1 MRIRQIP
8 ILLICVL
15 VSVAGTLAQTGGVGS
30 PFGMG
35 IGSRDLALGG
45 ANVAVCDFATAPYWN
60 PSRLARSEQY
70 SVTGFHT
77 RMFDTDVSYQYVGI
91 VIPTLDWGGIG
102 FGVTR
107 LGIDG
112 IEKRDASNL
121 LLDTISDERLGLRI
135 GYGRAIGSLDVGVS
149 VSLETHS
156 LDTYR
161 ATSTPGL
168 DIAATK
174 MVTSPFRWCENL
186 SITLV
191 GRNVIAPSM
200 RLVDE
205 SVKTPFELHVGLSS
219 KVLLSHESEH
229 SIEVTGGFSKAENAL
244 GVGSLGLEYSLFD
257 ILKLRGSYRE
267 DQFSTGAGIAYRG
280 ISFDY
285 ALVDRQMGALH
296 MISLSTSIGKSVS
309 ERRTIRAQGREA
321 AFNRQMSDRL
331 AQKNAEQASLLLEEG
346 KRAQL
351 AGDLISADANLD
363 RALFLA
369 RGAGID
375 TSSYVALLAQ
385 VRLQIE
391 DAGKQEELTKY
402 VDSARARLAVSDYP
416 ACQYFASMALALDS
430 TSDEAKTLQ
439 NKAVQATADVSRQD
453 DFIRRQVWF
462 IDSLISYGEVDQA
475 LSAARSLNSVLGQ
488 YPQAQTSL
496 RKAEFEY
503 YRAEAEKEL
512 SAKAYAQSLALL
524 DSALV
529 RLPGHSRC
537 LELQRICKAE
547 IRATQSATKIAA
559 PVIPELSRDVLKQVQ
574 NTYGKA
580 QDAFNRGDLTQAIAN
595 WEEVEHLAPGYQSV
609 REYLLRAYRFVGI
622 DLYGQNRLSE
632 ALQIWDKALKIAPEN
647 SEIAAYA
654 RRTRN
659 EIEKLKA
666 LSYDN

>member
-1 MRIRQIP
+1 MKYWRKN
-8 ILLICVL
+8 ILLMCL
-15 VSVAGTLAQTGGVGS
+15 FASGAGTLAQTGGVGS

-45 ANVAVCDFATAPYWN
+45 SNIAVCDFSTAPYWN

-70 SVTGFHT
+70 SITGFHT
-77 RMFDTDVSYQYVGI
+77 RLFDTDVTYQYVGI
-91 VIPTLDWGGIG
+91 VIPTLDWGAIG

-121 LLDTISDERLGLRI
+121 LLDTIGDDRLGLRI
-135 GYGRAIGSLDVGVS
+135 GYGRAIGSLDVGLS
-149 VSLETHS
+149 LSLETHS
-156 LDTYR
+156 LDTYK

-186 SITLV
+186 SFTLV
-191 GRNVIAPSM
+191 GRNVISPSM

-205 SVKTPFELHVGLSS
+205 SVKSPFELQVGLST
-219 KVLLSHESEH
+219 KVLLSGESGNALG
-229 SIEVTGGFSKAENAL
+229 ITGGYSKAENAL
-244 GVGSLGLEYSLFD
+244 GIGSVGLECSLFD

-267 DQFSTGAGIAYRG
+267 NHLSTGAGISFTG

-285 ALVDRQMGALH
+285 ALVDRELGALH
-296 MISLSTSIGKSVS
+296 MISLTTSVGKSVS
-309 ERRTIRAQGREA
+309 ERRAIRTQHREA

-331 AQKNAEQASLLLEEG
+331 TRKNAEQASQLFDAG
-346 KRAQL
+346 KQAL
-351 AGDLISADANLD
+351 SAGDLTTADANLD

-369 RGAGID
+369 RGTGID
-375 TSSYVALLAQ
+375 TSEYATLLGQ
-385 VRLQIE
+385 VRQLVEQSSM
-391 DAGKQEELTKY
+391 QSEL
-402 VDSARARLAVSDYP
+402 VRLLDSARARLSASDYP
-416 ACQYFASMALALDS
+416 SCQYFAGMALTLDS
-430 TSDEAKTLQ
+430 TSSEAKSLQ
-439 NKAVQATADVSRQD
+439 SQAMQATADASRQE
-453 DFIRRQVWF
+453 DFIQRQVWF

-496 RKAEFEY
+496 KKAEFEY

-512 SAKAYAQSLALL
+512 SARAYAQSLVLL

-537 LELQRICKAE
+537 LELQKICRAE
-547 IRATQSATKIAA
+547 IRSTQLTSKIATSSA
-559 PVIPELSRDVLKQVQ
+559 PALSREVLKQVH

-580 QDAFNRGDLTQAIAN
+580 QDAFNRGELTQAIAN